1 MAQFSGHGA
10 DLKARIQGIRNS
22 LQDTS
27 VKPGYKR
34 DINERL
40 DELKAAVDNAEFM
53 TDQQRRRAH
62 RSVSN
67 DIDLITE
74 DIQRNIA
81 EG

>member
-1 MAQFSGHGA
+1 M
-10 DLKARIQGIRNS
+10 
-22 LQDTS
+22 
-27 VKPGYKR
+27 KPGYKR